1 METKITDYLTED
13 VPSFDFGGFVV
24 GNTPETGSLYMKQ
37 SGVICGIPF
46 VNEVFHQCNLQHKW
60 IFSEGQFVSDKEIA
74 SAGGKIV
81 VCTVKGSASNIL
93 LAERT
98 ALNLLS
104 RASGLPLNLI
114 KLKIGR

>member
-37 SGVICGIPF
+37 SGVIWYPF

>member
-24 GNTPETGSLYMKQ
+24 GNTPETGSLLYETIR
-37 SGVICGIPF
+37 SNLWYPF

-104 RASGLPLNLI
+104 RASGCHSIL
-114 KLKIGR
+114 